1 MRGGWVYILA
11 SRYRGTLYV
20 GVTSNIAARIFQHRE
35 GSGAEFTRKY
45 DVTRLVY
52 AEQHATIEEAIAREK
67 MLKRWKRDWKFRLI
81 EEGNPDWTDLFD
93 RING

>member
-1 MRGGWVYILA
+1 MRGGWIYILA
-11 SRYRGTLYV
+11 SRYRGTLYI
-20 GVTSNIAARIFQHRE
+20 GVMSNIAARNFQHRE
-35 GSGAEFTRKY
+35 GGGAEFTRKY